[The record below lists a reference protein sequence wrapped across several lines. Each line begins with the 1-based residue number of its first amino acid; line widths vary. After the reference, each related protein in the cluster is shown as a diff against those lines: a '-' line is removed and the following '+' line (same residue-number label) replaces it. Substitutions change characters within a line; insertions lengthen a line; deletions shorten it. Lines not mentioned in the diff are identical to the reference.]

1 MSKESPEIFISY
13 SADAKSWAKK
23 LSDSLE
29 SKGLSTWTD
38 FKNIK
43 PGQRVID
50 EMHRALD
57 HARVFLIVVGPKIQP
72 AEWQDREWQGALQ
85 QTWTHQNKR
94 IIPVLLKNTTAPPF
108 LQNWGAVRIQPEKP
122 DSLWIGAIYDA
133 VNGTPSEPITAA
145 KQVAKPN
152 KALHARLREMEA
164 AARQMKSL
172 QEQ

>member
-1 MSKESPEIFISY
+1 VSKASPEIFISY
-13 SADAKSWAKK
+13 SADAKSWARK

-57 HARVFLIVVGPKIQP
+57 EARYFVIVVGPKIQP
-72 AEWQDREWQGALQ
+72 AEWQDREWQGALR
-85 QTWTHQNKR
+85 QTWTHQEKR
-94 IIPVLLKNTTAPPF
+94 IIPVLLKKTTAPPF
-108 LQNWGAVRIQPEKP
+108 LRNWGAVRIQPEKP
-122 DSLWIGAIYDA
+122 DSLWIDAIYDA
-133 VNGTPSEPITAA
+133 VNGTLSERSTLG

-152 KALHARLREMEA
+152 KALHARLREMETVA
-164 AARQMKSL
+164 KQMKSL
-172 QEQ
+172 QEH